1 MDGITINNLWALL
14 LAGASALVLLANAVE
29 KIVKIRKAAKAPNDQ
44 QDARLD
50 ALEAWRKEVDSR
62 LLRDNERLAAI
73 EEGDRVSQVA
83 LLALLDH
90 GLDGN
95 NVKQMQDAKERL
107 QTHLINR

>member
-1 MDGITINNLWALL
+1 MEGITVNNLWALL
-14 LAGASALVLLANAVE
+14 LAGASALVLLVNAVE
-29 KIVKIRKAAKAPNDQ
+29 KIVKIRKAAKAPNAH

-50 ALEAWRKEVDSR
+50 ALEAWRKEVDGK

>member
-14 LAGASALVLLANAVE
+14 LAGASALVLLVNAVE

-107 QTHLINR
+107 QAHPINR

>member
-1 MDGITINNLWALL
+1 MEEITITNLWALL
-14 LAGASALVLLANAVE
+14 LAIASAVVLLANAVE